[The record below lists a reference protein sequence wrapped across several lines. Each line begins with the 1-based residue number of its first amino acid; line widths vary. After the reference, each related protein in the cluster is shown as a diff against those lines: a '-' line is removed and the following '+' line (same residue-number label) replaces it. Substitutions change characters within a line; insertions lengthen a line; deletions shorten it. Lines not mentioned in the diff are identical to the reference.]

1 MYSAVSAPVDAFSK
15 RLESIC
21 DTVVH
26 YYNKAR
32 GQEVSRETL
41 KDLVEEGAKQGYVGI
56 EDIKH
61 MYGREKNKAADNGLE
76 DAQYL
81 YDVHDM
87 FLLEDG
93 RRVKTWRI
101 TKNLNQSL
109 TDMII
114 WKAAPDI
121 NMRTKVVYSF
131 ECEVHRGGG
140 EVSSHYKTKGSIGT
154 LASLKE
160 IENFVEECETQRLD
174 LDDHEFWSK
183 AYLPTAKT
191 IKTPGSYERKVVFI
205 HVQIKLITTNEPLL
219 GCGPLPDWLRKKR
232 CIYALDGKDERT
244 DNLCVWRC
252 LAIYTRKD
260 GGRETERTTREA
272 LKLAREYYE
281 NGKLARKNVRATKLV
296 DFEGIAKKFKVNIG
310 VYKAKGNSEK
320 ASWMLVYD

>member
-1 MYSAVSAPVDAFSK
+1 MIGYFKNAMSYNAVLAPVAATRDALSK
-15 RLESIC
+15 RLESIS
-21 DTVVH
+21 DTVAH

-32 GQEVSRETL
+32 GQEVPRETL
-41 KDLVEEGAKQGYVGI
+41 KDIVEKQGYVGI

-61 MYGREKNKAADNGLE
+61 LYGREKNEAADNGLE

-87 FLLEDG
+87 HLLEDG

-109 TDMII
+109 ADMIM

-140 EVSSHYKTKGSIGT
+140 EVGSHYKTKGSIGT

-160 IENFVEECETQRLD
+160 IENFIEECERQRLN

-183 AYLPTAKT
+183 AYLPTSKT
-191 IKTPGSYERKVVFI
+191 IKTPR
-205 HVQIKLITTNEPLL
+205 LIWRESCLYACTNQANYNKWTSTGMRTFARLAA
-219 GCGPLPDWLRKKR
+219 KKTLYL
-232 CIYALDGKDERT
+232 CPWWQERT
-244 DNLCVWRC
+244 HR
-252 LAIYTRKD
+252 
-260 GGRETERTTREA
+260 
-272 LKLAREYYE
+272 
-281 NGKLARKNVRATKLV
+281 
-296 DFEGIAKKFKVNIG
+296 
-310 VYKAKGNSEK
+310 
-320 ASWMLVYD
+320 